1 MRLRRTIGTGI
12 IGWSCCAL
20 TAWSQD
26 IPVELKGC
34 LVTETTVIDRAG
46 DVVIGVN
53 VTRGVTDRVGP
64 GPFPEKT
71 THDCRV
77 VFTASPAG
85 VEFSNRCNFV
95 DAQGDRI
102 ISAADGTRDSFK
114 WRWIAGTGKFQGI
127 TGSGTGKIDSSYPRA
142 NPAVSG
148 SCWSGK
154 GTYAIR
160 KP

>member
-1 MRLRRTIGTGI
+1 MRLLCTKAGCI
-12 IGWSCCAL
+12 IGLACSL
-20 TAWSQD
+20 PAWAQQ

-34 LVTETTVIDRAG
+34 LISETTIIDKAG
-46 DVVIGVN
+46 DVVIGMN

-77 VFTASPAG
+77 VFNASPAG
-85 VEFSNRCNFV
+85 LEFSNRCNFV

-102 ISAADGTRDSFK
+102 ISVANGTRESFQ
-114 WRWIAGTGKFQGI
+114 WSWIAGTGKFQGI
-127 TGSGTGKIDSSYPRA
+127 KGSGIGRIDSAYPRA
-142 NPAVSG
+142 SPSVSG

-154 GTYAIR
+154 GMYSIN